1 MHKNN
6 IDLNLCSLLGTR
18 PDAWASINGSNDYP
32 EIYGEARFYQTKY
45 GTLVSVQINGLPY
58 IENVCENR
66 FFGFHIHE
74 GSSCTGNESDPFADA
89 LSHYN
94 PNNCPHPHHSGDL
107 PPLFNMNGYALSVF
121 ISDRFTVDEI
131 IGKTIIIHSEPDDFT
146 TQPSGNS
153 GTKIACG
160 MIVSTIK

>member
-32 EIYGEARFYQTKY
+32 EIYGETRFYQTKY
-45 GTLVSVQINGLPY
+45 GTLVSTQINGLPY
-58 IENVCENR
+58 PENICESR